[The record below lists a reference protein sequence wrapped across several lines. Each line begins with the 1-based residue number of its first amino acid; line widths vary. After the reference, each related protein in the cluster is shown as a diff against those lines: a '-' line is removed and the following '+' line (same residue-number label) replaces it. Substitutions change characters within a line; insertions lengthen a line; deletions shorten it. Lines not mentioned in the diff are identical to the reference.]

1 MKYKYLIFILLLIIT
16 FAIMYCQKCDDKL
29 KVIKVPNFLDG
40 DVCDKIINSNKT
52 FIESN
57 VLTNGIST
65 KDLVA
70 RSSSTTSFQ
79 NGENMYIDMIKD
91 RVIKML
97 DIRLDQLEPVQL
109 SKYDRGQE
117 YKYHYDYFNTEET
130 NISNQR
136 HYTILIYLNDVPI
149 CDGGSTDFKFGDSFQ
164 PVQGTMVYWSNLDKN
179 MNIDTRTLHCGK
191 PVLNDSVK
199 YILTI
204 WTRINSL

>member
-1 MKYKYLIFILLLIIT
+1 MEYKYLILLFIIIAVLIIS
-16 FAIMYCQKCDDKL
+16 YYQDDKL
-29 KVIKVPNFLDG
+29 KVIKVPNFLDNNI
-40 DVCDKIINSNKT
+40 CDKIINSNKI
-52 FIESN
+52 FNNSC
-57 VLTNGIST
+57 VLTKGAHVEN
-65 KDLVA
+65 KVA